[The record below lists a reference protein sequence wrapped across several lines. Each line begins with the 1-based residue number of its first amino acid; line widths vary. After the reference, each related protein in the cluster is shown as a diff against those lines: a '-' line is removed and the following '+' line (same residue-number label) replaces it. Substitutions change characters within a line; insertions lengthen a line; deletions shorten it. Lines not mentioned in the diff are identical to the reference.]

1 MSKYA
6 NTSTGRVST
15 SGGSVRVTL
24 SSGVGQGNR
33 GISIPCRGCFVT
45 AVSTN
50 TAGVKMNIGA
60 AATNTLGIDLA
71 RNYVY
76 DGTNE
81 ASATSTNPLYVPI
94 DDVSKLY
101 FYSVDDNAI
110 VDICWI
116 R

>member
-1 MSKYA
+1 MTKYA

-15 SGGSVRVTL
+15 SGGSIRVTL
-24 SSGVGQGNR
+24 VGGVGQGN
-33 GISIPCRGCFVT
+33 GGVSIPCRGCFV
-45 AVSTN
+45 AADCCN
-50 TAGVKMNIGA
+50 TGTIKMNIGA
-60 AATNTLGIDLA
+60 DAEANLGVGLA

-81 ASATSTNPLYVPI
+81 ASATSSNPLYVPI
-94 DDVSKLY
+94 DDISKLY
-101 FYSVDDNAI
+101 FYSVDDDAI